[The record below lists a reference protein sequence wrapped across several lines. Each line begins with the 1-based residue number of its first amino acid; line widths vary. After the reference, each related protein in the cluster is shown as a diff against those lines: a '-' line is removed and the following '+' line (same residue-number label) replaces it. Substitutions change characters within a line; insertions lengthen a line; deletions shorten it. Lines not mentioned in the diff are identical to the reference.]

1 MLHSLVFD
9 KSQYFVMNPIYRHKL
24 FVHLYFVQHVSEK
37 EKKKMRLSKSIQKKW
52 KQYNQIESMKF
63 FQ

>member
-24 FVHLYFVQHVSEK
+24 FVHLYLMQHVSEK
-37 EKKKMRLSKSIQKKW
+37 EKKKNEIIQIHSK
-52 KQYNQIESMKF
+52 EMKTI
-63 FQ
+63 